1 MYKRQAWYGRLIG
14 TSNANTPRHPIDI
27 AATLNVPVLG
37 LYGEKD
43 TGITQDSVKAMQA
56 MLAKGPNKSTF
67 VIYPNSG
74 HAFHADYRP
83 SYVEAD
89 AKDGWGRMLAW
100 FRQNGVA

>member
-1 MYKRQAWYGRLIG
+1 
-14 TSNANTPRHPIDI
+14 
-27 AATLNVPVLG
+27 
-37 LYGEKD
+37 
-43 TGITQDSVKAMQA
+43 MQA